1 MHSLLFNTDVSE
13 SSSFIRLS
21 LIMAHGLWANVMT
34 PGGEKEQKCSGMR
47 SGLEDIME
55 RMTKKGKMRLGRG
68 MQERLRVQKQQ
79 PARGQRRKGRG
90 ELVPSNGP
98 ELFVNAVAPRQRLVW
113 G

>member
-1 MHSLLFNTDVSE
+1 
-13 SSSFIRLS
+13 
-21 LIMAHGLWANVMT
+21 
-34 PGGEKEQKCSGMR
+34 
-47 SGLEDIME
+47 ME
-55 RMTKKGKMRLGRG
+55 RMTKKGEMRLGRG

-90 ELVPSNGP
+90 EQSP